1 MKAFPRQVLELH
13 ALERLSLAHNQLESL
28 DPASAQLGRLL
39 ELNLDHNQLMQL
51 PEEAGNFNNLN
62 VRTQNPKPQTPNPK
76 P

>member
-39 ELNLDHNQLMQL
+39 ELNLDHNQIMQL

-62 VRTQNPKPQTPNPK
+62 VRTQNPKPQTPNLK